1 MACGGCNA
9 VRTAGL
15 AGLAALASGD
25 KSAFEASVREM
36 ERVAK
41 ADLAGQRT
49 KQAVTRMSASG
60 LARLGARMGG
70 RNG

>member
-9 VRTAGL
+9 ARTAGL

-25 KSAFEASVREM
+25 KVAFEASLREL
-36 ERVAK
+36 ERVAE

-49 KQAVTRMSASG
+49 KQAATRMAASG
-60 LARLGARMGG
+60 LARLGARMSG